1 MRLSDFLNAATWSPG
16 IYACTAD
23 DTPVP
28 CAPESPAAAHW
39 SLFGAICRAVG
50 GFHNT
55 EAFESLAHKLRNECY
70 AIYGDADLEK
80 WEQTADWEQVAKLI
94 ARVEATDTETK

>member
-1 MRLSDFLNAATWSPG
+1 MKLSDFLNAESWQSD
-16 IYACTAD
+16 IYARDSANNF
-23 DTPVP
+23 
-28 CAPESPAAAHW
+28 CAPESQDAAHW

-50 GFHNT
+50 GFHHT
-55 EAFESLAHKLRNECY
+55 AEFEALAHLYRNECY

>member
-1 MRLSDFLNAATWSPG
+1 MKLSAFLTESSWQSD
-16 IYACTAD
+16 IYATDASD
-23 DTPVP
+23 DP
-28 CAPESPAAAHW
+28 CAPESPQAAHW
-39 SLFGAICRAVG
+39 SLFGAICKASG
-50 GFHNT
+50 GFNT
-55 EAFESLAHKLRNECY
+55 DAFNALAHKLRNECY

>member
-1 MRLSDFLNAATWSPG
+1 MRLSSFLNESTWQHD
-16 IYACTAD
+16 IYATDAAND
-23 DTPVP
+23 P
-28 CAPESPAAAHW
+28 CAPESARAAHW

-55 EAFESLAHKLRNECY
+55 EAFESLAHQYRNECY
-70 AIYGDADLEK
+70 ATHGDADLEK